1 MICNKCKQPNA
12 LQLELESGGTTNEV
26 HFACEC
32 PKCGKQNWHAP
43 APIVTD
49 GPNGVRV
56 TVRQRLATRL
66 RISIQSMNLMH
77 ACHRASPP
85 LGRGAGAAPQ
95 LSHLSS
101 ENTHRSPRKLG
112 LVALVCVM
120 YLVVSGGAYGL
131 EDAVRMAGPRLTLLL
146 CVIVPLT
153 LSLPT
158 ALMAAELTALM
169 PVEGGFYFWVKE
181 ALGPFAGFA
190 EAYLTI
196 LYTAVDMAIYPVLFA
211 SYLSFIVPLGP
222 AGQVAIGVALVWLAG
237 GLNFLGVRPVGMTS
251 IVLAAILVSPF
262 AILVMVGLPRLIHF
276 RTPTPPLFGADALGA
291 LGAGLTIVIWNF
303 SGWENLSVVSAEI
316 EDPRRNYL
324 RAVLIALPVI
334 VAGYVLPLA
343 VSVSGAT
350 TAADWGTGSFSQV
363 GYTIGGRALGG
374 ALALGGAVMSFAVF
388 EAAMLWVSRMPF
400 VLARERYLSA
410 PLAQLWSSTSTPGK
424 SILLCCVVFTLLVP
438 VGFVALVVLD
448 VFFYMAALTLEL
460 FALIRLRTL
469 MPNRTGLFMITGGR
483 TGLALVVMLP
493 ILTWAATFGLAIS
506 AGVAGHDFIL
516 AVALGICVWPAYAI
530 CRRRYGGPPAIDP
543 PPTSIT
549 A

>member
-1 MICNKCKQPNA
+1 
-12 LQLELESGGTTNEV
+12 
-26 HFACEC
+26 
-32 PKCGKQNWHAP
+32 
-43 APIVTD
+43 
-49 GPNGVRV
+49 
-56 TVRQRLATRL
+56 
-66 RISIQSMNLMH
+66 
-77 ACHRASPP
+77 
-85 LGRGAGAAPQ
+85 
-95 LSHLSS
+95 
-101 ENTHRSPRKLG
+101 
-112 LVALVCVM
+112 M

-146 CVIVPLT
+146 CIIVPLT

-262 AILVMVGLPRLIHF
+262 VILVLVGLPRLIHF
-276 RTPTPPLFGADALGA
+276 QPPTAPLFGADALGA

-316 EDPRRNYL
+316 EHPRRNYV
-324 RAVLIALPVI
+324 RAVLIALPII
-334 VAGYVLPLA
+334 VAGYLLPLA

-400 VLARERYLSA
+400 VLARERYLSP
-410 PLAQLWSSTSTPGK
+410 PLAQLWSSTATPGK

-448 VFFYMAALTLEL
+448 VFFYMAALALEL
-460 FALIRLRTL
+460 LALIRLRTL
-469 MPNRTGLFMITGGR
+469 MPNRTGLFMISGGR
-483 TGLALVVMLP
+483 TALALVVILP

-506 AGVAGHDFIL
+506 AGVAGRDFIL
-516 AVALGICVWPAYAI
+516 AIALSICVWPAYAI